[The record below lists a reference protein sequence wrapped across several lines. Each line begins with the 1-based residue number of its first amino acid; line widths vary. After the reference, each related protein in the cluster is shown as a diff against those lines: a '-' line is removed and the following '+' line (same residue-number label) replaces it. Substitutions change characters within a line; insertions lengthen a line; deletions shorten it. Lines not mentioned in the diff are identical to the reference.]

1 MNMFNSI
8 LGNELSENFKNRYAN
23 KYNIDSETFKEKL
36 YKVYK
41 STRDMFE
48 GESATNENDTI
59 ELIMEENVDIII
71 PENLDT
77 IESEISLE
85 PNRPSANQDNEDII
99 VTITD
104 IHSPQSPVLL
114 SIPQENAGPNQNSIS
129 IS

>member
-1 MNMFNSI
+1 
-8 LGNELSENFKNRYAN
+8 
-23 KYNIDSETFKEKL
+23 
-36 YKVYK
+36 
-41 STRDMFE
+41 MFE

-85 PNRPSANQDNEDII
+85 PNRPSANQDNENII

-104 IHSPQSPVLL
+104 IHSPQSPVYFIHSSRNCWPKSGFYLYFTIIK
-114 SIPQENAGPNQNSIS
+114 SSK
-129 IS
+129 

>member
-1 MNMFNSI
+1 
-8 LGNELSENFKNRYAN
+8 
-23 KYNIDSETFKEKL
+23 
-36 YKVYK
+36 
-41 STRDMFE
+41 MFE